1 MFKFLRLGAILTAL
15 AIGAY
20 AVFAATTVSVPW
32 PFTWADPPPPPA
44 TIVLENS
51 QPPVGDQLGL
61 TAVGT
66 VNMRNTSATVAIN
79 GITMA
84 LVILDPPQT
93 VAFSCPGGCAS
104 LAGGQTKTITVT
116 ITRNG
121 APAGT
126 KLPNLE
132 VTWP

>member
-1 MFKFLRLGAILTAL
+1 MFKFLRLGAILIAF

-20 AVFAATTVSVPW
+20 AVLAAGTVSVPW
-32 PFTWADPPPPPA
+32 PLTWADPPPPA

-51 QPPVGDQLGL
+51 QPPVGDQLGA

-66 VNMRNTSATVAIN
+66 VAMRNTSATIAIN
-79 GITMA
+79 GITQD

-104 LAGGQTKTITVT
+104 LAGGETKTITVT

-126 KLPNLE
+126 KLPNLV